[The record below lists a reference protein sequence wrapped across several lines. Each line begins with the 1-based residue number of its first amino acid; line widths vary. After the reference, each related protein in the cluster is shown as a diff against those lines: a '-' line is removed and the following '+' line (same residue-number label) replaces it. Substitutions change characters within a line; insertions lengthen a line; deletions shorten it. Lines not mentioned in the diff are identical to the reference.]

1 MKAYARLHDLPR
13 GQPLGTRR
21 PSSGA
26 HRGALG
32 SRLAEWAVEWCAAWG
47 ETCADYYRA
56 AALYEELRPLSD
68 AELNR
73 RRLSRATL
81 ARHVVRACDRSGG
94 ASLL

>member
-1 MKAYARLHDLPR
+1 
-13 GQPLGTRR
+13 
-21 PSSGA
+21 
-26 HRGALG
+26 
-32 SRLAEWAVEWCAAWG
+32 LAERAAEWCAAWG

-81 ARHVVRACDRSGG
+81 ARDILRACDRSNG
-94 ASLL
+94 ASLEMAARSFDCRLAREHN